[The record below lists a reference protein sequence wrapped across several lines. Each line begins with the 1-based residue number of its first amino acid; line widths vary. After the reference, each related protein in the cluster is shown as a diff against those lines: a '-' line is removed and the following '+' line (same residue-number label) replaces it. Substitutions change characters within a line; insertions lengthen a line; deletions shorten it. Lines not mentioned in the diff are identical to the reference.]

1 LRENPLPR
9 NLKIASR
16 ARAWR
21 KNMKKQLLGIKA
33 PKKDCTDKK
42 CPFHGEINVK
52 NEIFRGTVVKKDI
65 NRSATISWDH
75 TFSVPKYERFEIRQS
90 RLRVHN
96 PPCIDAEIGQEV
108 VVARTRPLS
117 KVKHHV
123 ILQVADAEKNG
134 SKSDTKTSS
143 KTAPASLKKSKGAET

>member
-1 LRENPLPR
+1 
-9 NLKIASR
+9 
-16 ARAWR
+16 
-21 KNMKKQLLGIKA
+21 MKKQLLGIKA

-65 NRSATISWDH
+65 NRSATISWNR
-75 TFSVPKYERFEIRQS
+75 TFSVPKYERFEIRRS

-123 ILQVADAEKNG
+123 ILQAENVKVG
-134 SKSDTKTSS
+134 DVEKKVSKAEAKTGS
-143 KTAPASLKKSKGAET
+143 KTAPAPTKKTPEAEA